1 MLERWYHQL
10 RHRLSIHFGPKLV
23 RRYLKMK
30 FCHKCA
36 APIVLRIPDG
46 DDRERHC
53 CEACDGIFY
62 QNPKN
67 VVGTVPYY
75 KDKILL
81 CKRAIQPRYGK
92 WTLPAGFMENGESS
106 LNGAIR
112 ETTEE
117 AGATV
122 KVDDSSLY
130 TLFNLPTINQVYIF
144 FRAELANL
152 DFAAGTESLE
162 VALFT
167 EAEIPWDEIA
177 FPVVRSTLEHFF
189 TDVQKNHFPV
199 RMFDVHHGEDR
210 SISTQ
215 LISHSKTQLAN

>member
-1 MLERWYHQL
+1 
-10 RHRLSIHFGPKLV
+10 
-23 RRYLKMK
+23 MK
-30 FCHKCA
+30 YCHNCA

-46 DDRERHC
+46 DDKLRHC
-53 CEACDGIFY
+53 CNQCDSIFY

-67 VVGTVPYY
+67 VVGTVPVFE
-75 KDKILL
+75 DKVLL
-81 CKRAIQPRYGK
+81 CKRAIQPRLGK

-106 LNGAIR
+106 LGGAIR
-112 ETTEE
+112 ETAEE

-122 KVDDSSLY
+122 RVSEDSLY
-130 TLFNLPTINQVYIF
+130 TLFNLPMINQVYLF

-152 DFAAGTESLE
+152 EFEAGAESLE

-177 FPVVRSTLEHFF
+177 FPVVRSTLEHYFA
-189 TDVQKNHFPV
+189 DMPNNHFPV

-210 SISTQ
+210 KISTK
-215 LISHSKTQLAN
+215 LISHSGNLQIS